1 MTTSKTETMMHNKV
15 CIHMTRMHHCFVS
28 TVLIGNRVEAL
39 VSRHPRDSNKVFIT
53 GAGCLGECKN
63 TEFVWGL
70 RKTCFFLNRA
80 VRLRVSVKRAF
91 TAEKIFYVIVP
102 C

>member
-15 CIHMTRMHHCFVS
+15 FIHMTRMHHCFVS

-39 VSRHPRDSNKVFIT
+39 VSRHPRDSNKVFVT

-70 RKTCFFLNRA
+70 RKTCFFF
-80 VRLRVSVKRAF
+80 K
-91 TAEKIFYVIVP
+91 
-102 C
+102 